1 MPPTFFDGGVIE
13 ISRDGGATWEDISTI
28 VEPGYGGTL
37 ELEGGNALEGRRAFV
52 AQNAAWP
59 LRDTVT
65 LDLGTA
71 LAGQTVR
78 IRFRIGTD
86 FNTGDYGWE
95 LDNISVQGT
104 TNMPFPALVED
115 TGICRP

>member
-1 MPPTFFDGGVIE
+1 
-13 ISRDGGATWEDISTI
+13 
-28 VEPGYGGTL
+28 
-37 ELEGGNALEGRRAFV
+37 V